1 LTASEPAAAP
11 NQPVGGLARPVEGD
25 RLHGGGEPAAVHGGV
40 VLGEHPQF
48 GGHRPGVSQVGR
60 GDQVE
65 DRPGR
70 RGNVDA
76 ERAERVHPAAPAGVG
91 CQLAGDG

>member
-1 LTASEPAAAP
+1 MWLPRSSTRSLAAIA
-11 NQPVGGLARPVEGD
+11 Q
-25 RLHGGGEPAAVHGGV
+25 
-40 VLGEHPQF
+40 
-48 GGHRPGVSQVGR
+48 GVSRVGR

-70 RGNVDA
+70 RGDVDA
-76 ERAERVHPAAPAGVG
+76 ERAERAHPAAPAGVG